1 MSVVYFS
8 ITPTFEPSRYYK
20 CWIVCFYYNLLEAWN
35 ENDDIDFSINDCT
48 PSEIQSE
55 SVSTIKQVLSTK
67 IGQANYMIAIV
78 GKHSNDKHPDSEEI
92 GYRNW
97 QAYEIAK
104 NYEKGN
110 GLVVVKL
117 DSSYEAPDEA
127 YGIGAEWVY
136 SFNLENILNAL
147 NELAK

>member
-1 MSVVYFS
+1 M
-8 ITPTFEPSRYYK
+8 
-20 CWIVCFYYNLLEAWN
+20 
-35 ENDDIDFSINDCT
+35 
-48 PSEIQSE
+48 
-55 SVSTIKQVLSTK
+55 
-67 IGQANYMIAIV
+67 GQANYMIAIV
-78 GKHSNDKHPDSEEI
+78 GKHSNDKHPDSEKI

-104 NYEKGN
+104 NHEKGN

-117 DSSYEAPDEA
+117 DSSYEVPDEA

-136 SFNLENILNAL
+136 SFNLEDILNAL